1 MTESFYKCL
10 RDSKLQNIF
19 GWVLLKA
26 ANGVEIP
33 CVGLLEIDMEV
44 AAKVFK
50 KVCVIVVKDP
60 IDSSTSERKKMVPG
74 VIGCNL
80 LQKMIAGQ
88 NLEKAFSFLT
98 TLSQESQA
106 LANQVKMFQNKV
118 TWTEKVEAQVS
129 QGLTSRVGFVRVHCR
144 RNSPM
149 TVPAKT
155 AVTLVGTTLYLP
167 DGYDVVVEPT
177 DLPSVPDGLIVCPTF
192 AKTRNNRVSFRVMN
206 LSQQAYTFHHTQKI
220 AEVSLREVELPVI
233 DINLHQV
240 SDLGSVVEGQV
251 SQVTVAGDSEDEKW
265 ISTVDVDESLS
276 SSERSR
282 VLSLI
287 RDFHDVFS
295 KSDRDLGHCTI
306 GKHSITTEDNVAV
319 KLPDRRIAP
328 QMVPEVKK
336 ILQNWLQD
344 GIIKESNSPYASQ
357 LVLVRKK
364 CGKIRA
370 CLDFRLLN
378 NKTIKDAFPLP
389 STDMALDSL
398 KGARFFSALDLTQ
411 GYLQVPMDERDQH
424 KTVFRALGGLYEFCR
439 MPFRLCNAGSTF
451 SRVMN
456 KMMSDYVFDILIL
469 FLDDVLVYVESFEG
483 MMLNLAKVFQRLR
496 EHNMKLQPSMC
507 HLFKRIIR
515 YLGHE
520 VSENGVH
527 TDPEKIR
534 AIREYPVPETV
545 ADVRSFL
552 GLCSYYRN
560 SCCQSAFE
568 NLKEKLGSAPV

>member
-1 MTESFYKCL
+1 M
-10 RDSKLQNIF
+10 
-19 GWVLLKA
+19 G
-26 ANGVEIP
+26 IP
-33 CVGLLEIDMEV
+33 CVELLEIDMEV

-74 VIGCNL
+74 VIGYNL

-88 NLEKAFSFLT
+88 NLEKDFSFLT
-98 TLSQESQA
+98 ILSQESQA
-106 LANQVKMFQNKV
+106 WANQIKMFQNKV

-144 RNSPM
+144 RNSPV

-155 AVTLVGTTLYLP
+155 AVTLIGTTPHLP
-167 DGYDVVVEPT
+167 DGYDVVVEIT
-177 DLPSVPDGLIVCPTF
+177 NLPSVPEGLIVYPTF
-192 AKTRNNRVSFRVMN
+192 GKTRNNRVSLRVMN
-206 LSQQAYTFHHTQKI
+206 LSQQANTFHHTQKI
-220 AEVSLREVELPVI
+220 AEVSLGEVELPDI
-233 DINLHQV
+233 DIKLNQM

-251 SQVTVAGDSEDEKW
+251 TV
-265 ISTVDVDESLS
+265 LS

-306 GKHSITTEDNVAV
+306 GKHSITTEDNVPV

-378 NKTIKDAFPLP
+378 NKTIKDTFPLP
-389 STDMALDSL
+389 SIDMALDSV
-398 KGARFFSALDLTQ
+398 RS
-411 GYLQVPMDERDQH
+411 
-424 KTVFRALGGLYEFCR
+424 
-439 MPFRLCNAGSTF
+439 
-451 SRVMN
+451 
-456 KMMSDYVFDILIL
+456 
-469 FLDDVLVYVESFEG
+469 
-483 MMLNLAKVFQRLR
+483 KVFQ
-496 EHNMKLQPSMC
+496 C
-507 HLFKRIIR
+507 
-515 YLGHE
+515 
-520 VSENGVH
+520 
-527 TDPEKIR
+527 T
-534 AIREYPVPETV
+534 
-545 ADVRSFL
+545 
-552 GLCSYYRN
+552 
-560 SCCQSAFE
+560 
-568 NLKEKLGSAPV
+568 

>member
-1 MTESFYKCL
+1 
-10 RDSKLQNIF
+10 
-19 GWVLLKA
+19 
-26 ANGVEIP
+26 
-33 CVGLLEIDMEV
+33 
-44 AAKVFK
+44 
-50 KVCVIVVKDP
+50 
-60 IDSSTSERKKMVPG
+60 
-74 VIGCNL
+74 
-80 LQKMIAGQ
+80 
-88 NLEKAFSFLT
+88 
-98 TLSQESQA
+98 
-106 LANQVKMFQNKV
+106 
-118 TWTEKVEAQVS
+118 
-129 QGLTSRVGFVRVHCR
+129 
-144 RNSPM
+144 M

-155 AVTLVGTTLYLP
+155 AVTLVGTTPHLP

-177 DLPSVPDGLIVCPTF
+177 DLPSVPEGLIVCPTF

-220 AEVSLREVELPVI
+220 TEVSLGEVELPDI
-233 DINLHQV
+233 DTNLHQV

-265 ISTVDVDESLS
+265 ISMVDVDESLS

-306 GKHSITTEDNVAV
+306 GKHSITTEDNVPV

-389 STDMALDSL
+389 SIDMALDSL

-424 KTVFRALGGLYEFCR
+424 KTG
-439 MPFRLCNAGSTF
+439 
-451 SRVMN
+451 
-456 KMMSDYVFDILIL
+456 
-469 FLDDVLVYVESFEG
+469 
-483 MMLNLAKVFQRLR
+483 
-496 EHNMKLQPSMC
+496 
-507 HLFKRIIR
+507 
-515 YLGHE
+515 
-520 VSENGVH
+520 
-527 TDPEKIR
+527 
-534 AIREYPVPETV
+534 
-545 ADVRSFL
+545 L
-552 GLCSYYRN
+552 GL
-560 SCCQSAFE
+560 
-568 NLKEKLGSAPV
+568 